1 MLNAAERAAAQA
13 RSAPDRKVRLYEP
26 PSAPA
31 AIGEHEVLLNE
42 IRDALKF
49 DKFQLLFQPIASLQG
64 TGEEQFQVLLRLRGE
79 GGRLYTAAEVVP
91 LAEKAGTINAVDRWV
106 LSRCLMVLAERE
118 RIDRPVRLFVSQSV
132 EAMLDPQRLPWLKQ
146 QIETRRVDAE
156 RLVLEFKYAD
166 VLARLRQAQAFLEAC
181 APLKVRVALSSFEA
195 SMAAYQMLQHL
206 PVHYLKVA
214 GKYTAADGRARG
226 ELRQLVGY
234 AHERS
239 IRLVAPLVEDAQTAA
254 ALWATGIDFIQGD
267 FVQQATQD
275 LEFDFRASAN

>member
-1 MLNAAERAAAQA
+1 
-13 RSAPDRKVRLYEP
+13 
-26 PSAPA
+26 
-31 AIGEHEVLLNE
+31 
-42 IRDALKF
+42 
-49 DKFQLLFQPIASLQG
+49 
-64 TGEEQFQVLLRLRGE
+64 
-79 GGRLYTAAEVVP
+79 
-91 LAEKAGTINAVDRWV
+91 
-106 LSRCLMVLAERE
+106 MVLAERE